1 MAAPS
6 QQQQDQSIG
15 QLVSSA
21 VADVKTLVNDQVELT
36 KAELRDS
43 AKKAGSAF
51 GLFAAAG
58 VLGFLCFVF
67 LLVTLAYVLVQ
78 LGLPVWAGFGIVTLL
93 LAIVAAILGILGKK
107 RADRVKGPQES
118 MAQLQA
124 TKAAL
129 TSGSPKQ
136 ITSG

>member
-15 QLVSSA
+15 HLVSSA

-36 KAELRDS
+36 KAEIRDS
-43 AKKAGSAF
+43 AKKAGNAF
-51 GLFAAAG
+51 GLLAAAG

-78 LGLPVWAGFGIVTLL
+78 FGLPVWAGFGIVTLVL
-93 LAIVAAILGILGKK
+93 GVIAAILGIMGKK
-107 RADRVKGPQES
+107 QADRVKGPQES

-129 TSGSPKQ
+129 TSGSPQQ